1 MLSGW
6 NILCRLRQGC
16 PDPDKIYMN
25 DLYKAN
31 CSSSY
36 SVSPFSL
43 FSLFLPMFYGSH
55 IVVSIT
61 TKFVFSLAIKE
72 IDLTTAFRLYLQ

>member
-1 MLSGW
+1 M
-6 NILCRLRQGC
+6 
-16 PDPDKIYMN
+16 K

-36 SVSPFSL
+36 SVSSFLL
-43 FSLFLPMFYGSH
+43 FLLFLPMFYGSH

-61 TKFVFSLAIKE
+61 AKFVSRQPLKE
-72 IDLTTAFRLYLQ
+72 LI